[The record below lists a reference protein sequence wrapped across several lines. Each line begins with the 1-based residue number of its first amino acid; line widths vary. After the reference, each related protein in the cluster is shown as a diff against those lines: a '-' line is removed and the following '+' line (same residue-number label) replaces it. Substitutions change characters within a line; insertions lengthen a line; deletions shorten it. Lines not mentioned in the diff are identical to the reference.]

1 MIRKPIPDLHKKQ
14 LEAISNYLREL
25 RFREGLTQTE
35 LSEQVN
41 LHRNTIQRAE
51 NGGNTTLLTIFEL
64 ADALDISPT
73 ELFSIIGE

>member
-1 MIRKPIPDLHKKQ
+1 MSSKPIPDQHQKQ

-25 RFREGLTQTE
+25 RFSEGLTQKE

-41 LHRNTIQRAE
+41 LHHNTIQRAE
-51 NGGNTTLLTIFEL
+51 NGENTTLLTIFEL

-73 ELFSIIGE
+73 ELFSIIE